1 MDSCEAVAMS
11 CSSCRQGLLSSAFL
25 AQVLV
30 QKGIAMLEFSAV
42 VLSEAFGKVLQQVLG
57 VVHRFGKPG

>member
-1 MDSCEAVAMS
+1 MS

-30 QKGIAMLEFSAV
+30 QKGVTVFDFSAV
-42 VLSEAFGKVLQQVLG
+42 VLSEAFGKVLQRVTG
-57 VVHRFGKPG
+57 IAHRFGEPW

>member
-1 MDSCEAVAMS
+1 M
-11 CSSCRQGLLSSAFL
+11 
-25 AQVLV
+25 

-57 VVHRFGKPG
+57 VVHRFGEPG